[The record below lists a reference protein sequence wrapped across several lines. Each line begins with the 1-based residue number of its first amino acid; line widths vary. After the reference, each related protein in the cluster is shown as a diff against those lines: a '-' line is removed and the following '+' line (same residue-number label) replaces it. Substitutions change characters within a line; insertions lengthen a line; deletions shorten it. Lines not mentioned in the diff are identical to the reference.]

1 METANLSQ
9 LTYNK
14 KITMTHNKKNN
25 FLWNTKGCREIVEE
39 NNKKKHCVWDRE
51 EKKKLK
57 TEKQKNLKK
66 TVFRNY
72 STNTSCIPSQ

>member
-25 FLWNTKGCREIVEE
+25 FLWNTKGCTESVEEE
-39 NNKKKHCVWDRE
+39 NNI
-51 EKKKLK
+51 KKLK
-57 TEKQKNLKK
+57 VCL
-66 TVFRNY
+66 
-72 STNTSCIPSQ
+72 IL

>member
-39 NNKKKHCVWDRE
+39 NNKKK
-51 EKKKLK
+51 LK
-57 TEKQKNLKK
+57 VCL
-66 TVFRNY
+66 
-72 STNTSCIPSQ
+72 IL